1 MKIQFAVHISC
12 ATVREEIGDMN
23 TIFEKCQSG
32 GITLIQYTVLILA
45 GWLGRFLLF
54 QYSSLLTCTQRHYRP
69 DQNAVLHTSVPL

>member
-45 GWLGRFLLF
+45 GWLGR
-54 QYSSLLTCTQRHYRP
+54 LLTCTQRHYRP